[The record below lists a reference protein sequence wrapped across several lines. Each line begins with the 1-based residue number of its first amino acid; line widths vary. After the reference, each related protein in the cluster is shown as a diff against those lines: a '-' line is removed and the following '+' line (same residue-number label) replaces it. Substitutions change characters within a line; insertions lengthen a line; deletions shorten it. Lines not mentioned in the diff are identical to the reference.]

1 MTGLLV
7 THFSRGAYY
16 PTGGSSSFASSF
28 MSTILACGGAALV
41 RAPVS
46 HILLSAD
53 GQRAEGVHVRGVDI
67 RAPIIVS
74 AAGALN
80 TYLKLLS
87 SSCPAADRIKKHMRV
102 HPTAAATDDNIINE
116 LVPSCSMMTVFV
128 GFAASPEEIQL
139 PATNLWL
146 VISNICVLS
155 KYFVF

>member
-16 PTGGSSSFASSF
+16 PTGGSSTFASSF
-28 MSTILACGGAALV
+28 VSTVLAAGGAALV

-46 HILLSAD
+46 RILLSAD
-53 GQRAEGVHVRGVDI
+53 GRRAEGVHVRGVDI
-67 RAPIIVS
+67 RAPIIIS

-80 TYLKLLS
+80 TYLKLLP
-87 SSCPAADRIKKHMRV
+87 SSCATAEKISRLVRV
-102 HPTAAATDDNIINE
+102 YPSTAATDNSISSVLE
-116 LVPSCSMMTVFV
+116 PSCSMLTVFV

-146 VISNICVLS
+146 VIPHLFAV
-155 KYFVF
+155 